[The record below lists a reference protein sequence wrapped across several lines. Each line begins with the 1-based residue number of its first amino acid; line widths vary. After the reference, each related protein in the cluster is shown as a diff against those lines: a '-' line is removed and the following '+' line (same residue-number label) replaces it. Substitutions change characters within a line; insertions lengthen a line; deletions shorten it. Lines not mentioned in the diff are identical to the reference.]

1 MNRGV
6 SDLILLLVVITT
18 RGCTLNPGLGYPVY
32 FGQLYHPSIS
42 IRTMEASNLQPG
54 QNLAHLLPPSW
65 KADIQRWFAED
76 TPSFDWAGFVVG
88 EEEQEAILWGKSG
101 VGPLPMMVGRADK

>member
-1 MNRGV
+1 M
-6 SDLILLLVVITT
+6 SETDLK
-18 RGCTLNPGLGYPVY
+18 
-32 FGQLYHPSIS
+32 
-42 IRTMEASNLQPG
+42 PG

-65 KADIQRWFAED
+65 SAEVQRWFAED

-101 VGPLPMMVGRADK
+101 VSRSVLSHDLSSDKCSTGCARRCAFFR